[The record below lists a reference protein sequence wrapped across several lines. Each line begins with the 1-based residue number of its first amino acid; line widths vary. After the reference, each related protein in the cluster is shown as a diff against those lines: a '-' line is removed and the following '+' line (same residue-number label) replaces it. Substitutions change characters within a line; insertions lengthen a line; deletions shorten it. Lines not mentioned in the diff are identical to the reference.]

1 MMEGLLNFLVSNA
14 YAADAPMNQAGGGFS
29 FLLMFVGFFLLV
41 YFAIWR
47 PQSKRA
53 KEQQALL
60 SSVMKGDEIVTA
72 GGILGRVTKITD
84 QYVAMT
90 VANNVEILMQKS
102 CIMTVLPKGT
112 LNQLNKL

>member
-1 MMEGLLNFLVSNA
+1 MMEGLLNFFVSNA
-14 YAADAPMNQAGGGFS
+14 YAAEVPMSQPGGGYS
-29 FLLMFVGFFLLV
+29 FLIMFAGFFILV

-60 SSVMKGDEIVTA
+60 SSIVKGDEVVTA
-72 GGILGRVTKITD
+72 GGMLGRVTKISD
-84 QYVAMT
+84 QYVGIT
-90 VANNVEILMQKS
+90 VANNMEILLQKS
-102 CIMTVLPKGT
+102 CIVTVLPKGT